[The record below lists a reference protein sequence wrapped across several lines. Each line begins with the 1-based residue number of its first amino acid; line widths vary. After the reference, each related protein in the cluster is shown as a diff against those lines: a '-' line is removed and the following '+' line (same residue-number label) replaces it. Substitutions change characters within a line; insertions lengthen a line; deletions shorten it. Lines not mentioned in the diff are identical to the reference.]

1 MAPCFIILCISWSQT
16 PNPPSAPIPAP
27 QPWQPQMKTIFII
40 STALEIFIVTIFHSA
55 HFPPYQL
62 SSHSL
67 VIKFVLSD
75 AEYINFS
82 QVSHYKEEISF
93 CSLVQ
98 TYKNSSDF
106 PSKLSVVLESWIFE
120 NILRSSKDVIPRNS
134 TESVTFIPNFP
145 VSPRALNMDWIT
157 DLFQGQCGAL
167 QMNQGEL
174 NSLSSS
180 SLWCGSGDMIL
191 RVRDIWMTV
200 DPSEHIPICH
210 FNLIFFRNQRFSSHT
225 TCLLKTTP
233 FPFSFPL

>member
-1 MAPCFIILCISWSQT
+1 M
-16 PNPPSAPIPAP
+16 
-27 QPWQPQMKTIFII
+27 
-40 STALEIFIVTIFHSA
+40 STALEICIVTIFHSA
-55 HFPPYQL
+55 HFSPYWL

-67 VIKFVLSD
+67 VIKFVLSG
-75 AEYINFS
+75 AEYVNFS
-82 QVSHYKEEISF
+82 QVSHYKEEICF
-93 CSLVQ
+93 CSFEQ
-98 TYKNSSDF
+98 TYKNSSNF
-106 PSKLSVVLESWIFE
+106 PSKLSVVLESWSFK

-180 SLWCGSGDMIL
+180 SLWCSSEDILL

-200 DPSEHIPICH
+200 DLSEHIPICH
-210 FNLIFFRNQRFSSHT
+210 FNLIFFRNRRFSRDIQHIYSKQPHFH
-225 TCLLKTTP
+225 
-233 FPFSFPL
+233 FPFHCKMLPVYIKAATHFGSKLQIQVSN